1 MKTMCAI
8 PNVAPKI
15 LHAALL
21 HALFS
26 SKGLHGD
33 NLQGD
38 FRHSIKDERPL
49 STDLLTC
56 PILLMNKK
64 LCLCH
69 HKFWSPFVITIS
81 LPN

>member
-21 HALFS
+21 LALFS

-33 NLQGD
+33 NLQD
-38 FRHSIKDERPL
+38 
-49 STDLLTC
+49 DLR
-56 PILLMNKK
+56 N
-64 LCLCH
+64 
-69 HKFWSPFVITIS
+69 
-81 LPN
+81 